1 MSAELLALVSDL
13 RAGTADVSAVGAE
26 LLKTSRDLSSIAGI
40 ASGVSI
46 LRVSAAG
53 ELIVASVPSAAGA
66 CHASIPRERIVQALA
81 AVLDCCGDE
90 SCAAVS
96 MGILAALVG
105 FREPEIVDLI
115 LAERCL
121 KSIIA
126 AMERHRR
133 SSELVADAC
142 CVLCIVASPP
152 ANRGERLA
160 KAGAVPAILAG
171 LNAHVGHARAACFGA
186 NALGYLA
193 PFAAAEEVAA
203 CEAAIMAALRTH
215 DGDAALVAP
224 IMLSM
229 RTLTQSSSAAASALV
244 AGGHAF
250 PVLALMRRYE
260 ADIAVSVAAALLLC
274 DLAAKEAHHT
284 QLVVA
289 GAVPAL
295 LTALQLHEASPVV
308 VVQACRAMF
317 GLAKSDPATQLLLG
331 SAEVAG
337 SLLALLRRYVPSS
350 DSGAVVAVLEPFT
363 IIAEGDSDAV
373 SCLVA
378 GGVRPLLLEA
388 LQRHGKSTHAARNAT
403 LTLTY
408 LAKGYDDRVAL
419 ASTGATKAAVQ
430 ALVRHGSDLRTAQAC
445 LLMLCKASD
454 ASSTHK
460 TLVADGAFGALPPA
474 LLAHYTNR
482 VFAEHAVAL
491 LYLLCSDMATMEKL
505 QRSEAAPALAA
516 ALRQH
521 GRTIEPLAHDACT
534 LLVTIARHDGSRR
547 AMVTSGC
554 IEPLVAALAAH
565 TGSSSIAF
573 TVCEALYALL
583 QPPRGAAPLAAGKK
597 ALSTG
602 YSTRS
607 ASAEPDVVAAIVGAG
622 GVPVVAAALDAH
634 ADDAFVARFGCDSLA
649 HVLLGLPEDAR
660 APLVTLEVISVVT
673 KALRRHKDSSDFSII
688 RAGAV
693 ALQQASEV
701 PSAWPHFVST
711 GAIPLLVALL
721 RLYGGDERVVG
732 CLAAVSGNLAQDGA
746 ACELMVRMNVD
757 KALAAVRDG
766 FGRGSDAR
774 KHIVGAALVIAKR
787 RTEMEKA

>member
-13 RAGTADVSAVGAE
+13 RAGTADVSAVGAKLRQISHE
-26 LLKTSRDLSSIAGI
+26 LPSIAGI
-40 ASGVSI
+40 ASDVSV
-46 LRVSAAG
+46 RVSAAG
-53 ELIVASVPSAAGA
+53 ELQVAFVARTAGGW
-66 CHASIPRERIVQALA
+66 HASMPREIIVQVLE
-81 AVLDCCGDE
+81 AVLDCCGDQ
-90 SCAAVS
+90 SCAAVA
-96 MGILAALVG
+96 MGILAALLIG
-105 FREPEIVDLI
+105 FHDSEILDLI
-115 LAERCL
+115 LAESFL
-121 KSIIA
+121 KSMIA
-126 AMERHRR
+126 AMERHRGSR
-133 SSELVADAC
+133 QLVAHAC
-142 CVLCIVASPP
+142 CVLCTVAFPP
-152 ANRGERLA
+152 ANQERLA

-171 LNAHVGHARAACFGA
+171 LDAHVSDARVACSGA
-186 NALGYLA
+186 NALGFLGS
-193 PFAAAEEVAA
+193 FAAAGKVAA
-203 CEAAIMAALRTH
+203 CVQAIVAALRTH
-215 DGDAALVAP
+215 DGDVTLVAP
-224 IMLSM
+224 IMLSL
-229 RTLTQSSSAAASALV
+229 RILTRSSSVAASALV

-250 PVLALMRRYE
+250 PVVALLRRYE
-260 ADIAVSVAAALLLC
+260 ADAAVSTAACLLLC
-274 DLAAKEAHHT
+274 DLAANEAHHT
-284 QLVVA
+284 KLVVA

-295 LTALQLHEASPVV
+295 LSALQLHEASPVV

-317 GLAKSDPATQLLLG
+317 ILAKADPATQLLLG
-331 SAEVAG
+331 SEDVARP
-337 SLLALLRRYVPSS
+337 LLALLRRYVPSS
-350 DSGAVVAVLEPFT
+350 DSETVVAVLEPFT
-363 IIAEGDSDAV
+363 IISEDDSDAV

-378 GGVRPLLLEA
+378 GGVRPLLLDA

-505 QRSEAAPALAA
+505 QRSEAAPSLAA

-521 GRTIEPLAHDACT
+521 GRSLEPLAHDACT

-583 QPPRGAAPLAAGKK
+583 QPPRGAAALAAGKK
-597 ALSTG
+597 TFSA
-602 YSTRS
+602 RA
-607 ASAEPDVVAAIVGAG
+607 ASAEPDAVAAIVGAD
-622 GVPVVAAALDAH
+622 GVPVIAAALEAH
-634 ADDAFVARFGCDSLA
+634 ADDAFIVRFGCGALA
-649 HVLLGLPEDAR
+649 HVLLGLPADAR
-660 APLVTLEVISVVT
+660 APLATLELISAVT
-673 KALRRHKDSSDFSII
+673 KALRRHKDGSDLELIH
-688 RAGAV
+688 AGAM
-693 ALQQASEV
+693 ALQQASYV
-701 PSAWPHFVST
+701 PAAWPHFISAGT
-711 GAIPLLVALL
+711 IPLLVALL
-721 RLYGGDERVVG
+721 RLYGRDERVAG
-732 CLAAVSGNLAQDGA
+732 CIAAVSGNVAQDGA
-746 ACELMVRMNVD
+746 ACDLMVRMNVD

-774 KHIVGAALVIAKR
+774 KHIVGATLLIAKR
-787 RTEMEKA
+787 RAEMEKA